1 MRRYILLVEFLLAL
15 LTLSIPSLTTNAD
28 LTLIRV
34 DPSQTIVPEV
44 GQSFSVN
51 VSVVGVS
58 RLAGWSFELYYSNAI
73 LNGTE
78 VVEGGFLKSGGN
90 TFMIINFTNNYNDTH
105 GRLLASCVLTGVGVK
120 GVDGNGVLAT
130 VKFKTRIDGGPSILK
145 LSNTKLSDPNAS
157 PITHGT
163 VDGMITVVPEFS
175 LAVIVIF
182 LAIASFLVAQ
192 PFRIAK
198 SH

>member
-1 MRRYILLVEFLLAL
+1 MRRYVLPVEFLLAF
-15 LTLSIPSLTTNAD
+15 LTLGIPSLTTNAD

-51 VSVVGVS
+51 VSVVGAN

-90 TFMIINFTNNYNDTH
+90 TFMIINFTDNYNDTH
-105 GRLLASCVLTGVGVK
+105 GRMSASCVLTGVEVK

-130 VKFKTRIDGGPSILK
+130 VKFKTRINGGPSTLK

-157 PITHGT
+157 PITHET
-163 VDGMITVVPEFS
+163 VDGIITVVPEFS
-175 LAVIVIF
+175 LVVVVIF
-182 LAIASFLVAQ
+182 LVIASLSAVRLA
-192 PFRIAK
+192 RIAK
-198 SH
+198 RH